1 MEGLSNK
8 ENGLMGMDNSVVNVG
23 GRELR
28 GLNGNGKNTTIK
40 LEMSGQNGGVGR
52 HTLPPRITKRRTT
65 TNLKQKITG
74 TARKSNCMKVRQPRC

>member
-8 ENGLMGMDNSVVNVG
+8 EKGLMGMDNSVVNVG

-52 HTLPPRITKRRTT
+52 HTLPPCITKRRTT
-65 TNLKQKITG
+65 NLKQKTTR
-74 TARKSNCMKVRQPRC
+74 TARKSNCMKV